1 MSAEKKYFTE
11 NNKKCLSLPYNGA
24 NNYLFVN
31 GEKNYKFKAKD
42 SEIVATSLCLGN
54 ISNDWTVDDMKKAGL
69 NGYIYDFSADYAAI
83 AVDDILDIHKYLI
96 KKKKMI

>member
-1 MSAEKKYFTE
+1 M
-11 NNKKCLSLPYNGA
+11 PYNGA

-42 SEIVATSLCLGN
+42 SEIVATSLCPGN

-69 NGYIYDFSADYAAI
+69 NGLFMILVLIMLLLQLMIY
-83 AVDDILDIHKYLI
+83 
-96 KKKKMI
+96 